1 MQLTSLFSGCQSNA
15 LPSLPWSDWE
25 IDPRDITI
33 CRREDGSDYKLGAGA
48 YGTVRRV
55 TDKFSPF
62 SFCVRRT

>member
-1 MQLTSLFSGCQSNA
+1 MQARLSALPAGRQSNA

-48 YGTVRRV
+48 YGTVRLLQR
-55 TDKFSPF
+55 
-62 SFCVRRT
+62 